1 MNKHGPPQTGL
12 ARLPLVAAV
21 ALSTA
26 TLATPTTASG
36 DACSMRVLRAGFYAH
51 FSPVSYSADQ
61 EPGSAGFDLH
71 RGYEADLLTALE
83 VMDGAGIS
91 FERRGIAE
99 WDGIWLRSAGAEF
112 DLVGGGITI
121 LESRTRDASGATRV
135 TFTPGHVE
143 FRQSLLVRSADARRL
158 AEYHD
163 LTADLRV
170 GVLAATTG
178 EARLL
183 QIVGLSNQEGVL
195 ATGTHVEKPSGTVTA
210 DGSDRYTIRASGASP
225 AVADRRRIVPPVD
238 GMPQVIVYG
247 DDASEQTLL
256 DALRT
261 GEIDALARG
270 IVGNRYAADASGG
283 DFTVTA
289 IDSAIELGGF
299 TLSADE
305 QELADCIGAKIDWLT
320 DGGRI
325 GYSDWI
331 DDPKVFLD
339 RAGIWRPGSAE

>member
-51 FSPVSYSADQ
+51 FSPVSYSANQ

-83 VMDGAGIS
+83 AMEGAGIS

-99 WDGIWLRSAGAEF
+99 WDRIWLRSGGEEF

-121 LESRTRDASGATRV
+121 LESRTRDAAGATRV
-135 TFTPGHVE
+135 MFTPGHIQ

-158 AEYHD
+158 AEYRD
-163 LTADLRV
+163 LTADVRV

-178 EARLL
+178 EARFL
-183 QIVGLSNQEGVL
+183 QIVGVSNQEGVL
-195 ATGTHVEKPSGTVTA
+195 AIGTHIETPSGTVTA
-210 DGSDRYTIRASGASP
+210 DGSNRYAIRASGASP
-225 AVADRRRIVPPVD
+225 AVADRRRIVPPTD
-238 GMPQVIVYG
+238 SMPQVVVYG
-247 DDASEQTLL
+247 DDATDQTLL
-256 DALRT
+256 DALRI

-270 IVGNRYAADASGG
+270 IVGNRYSADASGR

-289 IDSAIELGGF
+289 LDSAIELGGF

-305 QELADCIGAKIDWLT
+305 QELAECIGAKIDWLT
-320 DGGRI
+320 DEGRI

-331 DDPKVFLD
+331 DSPNVFLD
-339 RAGIWRPGSAE
+339 RARIWRPGSAE